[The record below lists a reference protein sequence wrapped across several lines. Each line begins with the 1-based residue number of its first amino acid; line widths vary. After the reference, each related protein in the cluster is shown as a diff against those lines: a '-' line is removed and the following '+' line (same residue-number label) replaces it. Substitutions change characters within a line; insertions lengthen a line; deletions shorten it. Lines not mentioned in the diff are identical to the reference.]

1 MDQIKTGALIR
12 AQRLRQ
18 GMTQLQL
25 AEQIGVSDKT
35 VSKWERGCGAPDIEL
50 LPALSTALG
59 VDTTALLSGA
69 LAENER
75 SNGNLRKTR
84 FFVCPA
90 CGNLILATDEA
101 DICCCGQRLK
111 PLKAQKPDAEHTLTI
126 EKNDGEWYITAAHP
140 MQREHAIAFVALLNG
155 DTLTIKRLYPEWN
168 LEARLPYLAHGT
180 FLWYCTRDGLFYQHI

>member
-25 AEQIGVSDKT
+25 AEQIGVSGKT

-50 LPALSTALG
+50 LPALSAALG

-69 LAENER
+69 LAENDR
-75 SNGNLRKTR
+75 SNGNLRKTC

-90 CGNLILATDEA
+90 CGNLILATDKA

-126 EKNDGEWYITAAHP
+126 EKNDGEWYTAAHP

>member
-69 LAENER
+69 LAENDR

-140 MQREHAIAFVALLNG
+140 MQREHAIAFVASSPISFKISS
-155 DTLTIKRLYPEWN
+155 TLRN
-168 LEARLPYLAHGT
+168 A
-180 FLWYCTRDGLFYQHI
+180 F

>member
-69 LAENER
+69 LAENDR

-101 DICCCGQRLK
+101 VICCCGQRLK
-111 PLKAQKPDAEHTLTI
+111 PLKAQNRMRSI
-126 EKNDGEWYITAAHP
+126 
-140 MQREHAIAFVALLNG
+140 R
-155 DTLTIKRLYPEWN
+155 
-168 LEARLPYLAHGT
+168 
-180 FLWYCTRDGLFYQHI
+180 

>member
-1 MDQIKTGALIR
+1 
-12 AQRLRQ
+12 
-18 GMTQLQL
+18 
-25 AEQIGVSDKT
+25 
-35 VSKWERGCGAPDIEL
+35 
-50 LPALSTALG
+50 
-59 VDTTALLSGA
+59 
-69 LAENER
+69 
-75 SNGNLRKTR
+75 NLRKTR